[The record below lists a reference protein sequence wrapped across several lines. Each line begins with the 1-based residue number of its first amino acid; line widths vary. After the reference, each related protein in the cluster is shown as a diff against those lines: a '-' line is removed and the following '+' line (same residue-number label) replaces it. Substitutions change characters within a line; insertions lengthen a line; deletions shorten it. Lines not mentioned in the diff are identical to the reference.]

1 MDNKVIL
8 RFQIM
13 RVYLIYPL
21 LTKAGIFAVIFCTLF
36 LICFSSGFVHAD
48 NPIVEQKKQIAA
60 ERRAEKIQK
69 LEEKEEPKTN
79 NVRQNL
85 REKIKERV
93 ESKNERKKGN
103 TDQKKTN
110 QQSAREALKEKKQ
123 EMKKRRKEKIAALQ
137 FIQKTKRSCIR
148 KHKDD
153 KQQRA
158 LCMRDVVLEKVK
170 SKLKQI
176 REQRLLKLSR

>member
-103 TDQKKTN
+103 TDQKKN
-110 QQSAREALKEKKQ
+110 QSAICPGSSKRKKARDEKK
-123 EMKKRRKEKIAALQ
+123 KKREDCRTTVYSENEKIM
-137 FIQKTKRSCIR
+137 
-148 KHKDD
+148 H
-153 KQQRA
+153 
-158 LCMRDVVLEKVK
+158 
-170 SKLKQI
+170 
-176 REQRLLKLSR
+176 